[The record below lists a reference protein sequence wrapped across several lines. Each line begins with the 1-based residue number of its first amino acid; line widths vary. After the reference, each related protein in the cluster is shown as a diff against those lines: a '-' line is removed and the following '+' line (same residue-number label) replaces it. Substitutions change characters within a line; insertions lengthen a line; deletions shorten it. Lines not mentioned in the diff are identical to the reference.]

1 MWFDLSNVQKCES
14 PLWFHLQR
22 LVPSASVF
30 KLLYISAWLFVW
42 MDAKQL
48 MCVQVMIPDLT
59 LGCGV
64 KCHLSMKQS
73 AFLYY
78 FTDSLNLFIYF
89 YCSSPPQRAPIKK
102 KKKKPSIHQGNF
114 SCGAPD
120 TCSIYTNYFLF
131 LMDWTWAF
139 IHFSKCP
146 CRQHALCILHL
157 PCEWS
162 PASVLVNSPHWL
174 ASGVWTLRMIKSIEG
189 QPDGQHQLTSCSNQ
203 PPHWG
208 PVSSFQRGRGSL
220 WYCVDYDWQTQCFG
234 LSPSEMPSSRVHCN
248 SQGQG
253 WGLYVSPDN

>member
-1 MWFDLSNVQKCES
+1 M
-14 PLWFHLQR
+14 
-22 LVPSASVF
+22 VPSSETCSFCVSVQ
-30 KLLYISAWLFVW
+30 AV
-42 MDAKQL
+42 
-48 MCVQVMIPDLT
+48 
-59 LGCGV
+59 
-64 KCHLSMKQS
+64 
-73 AFLYY
+73 
-78 FTDSLNLFIYF
+78 IYF
-89 YCSSPPQRAPIKK
+89 CMIICLNGCQTANVCAGNDSWSDSWLWCEMSSVYETERFSLLFHRLSKSVYIFLLQQPSSESSNKK